1 MTEAQP
7 LSDLIRRAQDG
18 DRDAFQEAV
27 TPYIQ
32 LAYNL
37 AFTIMRH
44 RQDAE
49 DAVQESVLKAWTK
62 LSQLRDGTALKPWFL
77 QIVVNECRI
86 SRRGRWRSVI
96 KLPELHTAHARDSE
110 DHVVQ
115 ATDLRRALSELSEA
129 ERLVLFLH
137 FDLDLELEQVGDI
150 LGISAA
156 GAKSRLY
163 RAVRRLRPALLDGEE
178 PLS

>member
-44 RQDAE
+44 RQDATCSVFSGVG
-49 DAVQESVLKAWTK
+49 AVGNV
-62 LSQLRDGTALKPWFL
+62 
-77 QIVVNECRI
+77 
-86 SRRGRWRSVI
+86 
-96 KLPELHTAHARDSE
+96 
-110 DHVVQ
+110 
-115 ATDLRRALSELSEA
+115 
-129 ERLVLFLH
+129 
-137 FDLDLELEQVGDI
+137 
-150 LGISAA
+150 
-156 GAKSRLY
+156 
-163 RAVRRLRPALLDGEE
+163 VRRLLGRKGSGA
-178 PLS
+178 SWSRVVTSVTTNQA